1 MRTIKTLFCVAL
13 FVIVTRPDT
22 IWANDLLHSPINQSQ
37 ISSKAS
43 LPDYEIARLPK
54 CSLNLVLT
62 GTISGIPKKALII
75 VRGSNEESFD
85 IDQAIT
91 RDVLLVDVDIRNA
104 VVLHNGEFEKLELV
118 SNLGDYEIDPALR
131 DSNPTVV
138 AAILPSASEAAW
150 YEENRLPAKSHSY
163 MSIQFEYSDFLTQAK
178 LITDPTGGIKISESV
193 PGGLYQRLG
202 LQDGDNVR
210 TINEKPVNSILD
222 LMGLSQPEN
231 ATDSINVEI
240 VRNGNL
246 YDLELD
252 PKSGIEFRMVVD
264 P

>member
-1 MRTIKTLFCVAL
+1 MRTLKTLFCAAL
-13 FVIVTRPDT
+13 LLVLASPDT
-22 IWANDLLHSPINQSQ
+22 ILANELLHSTFNQSQ
-37 ISSKAS
+37 IRTKA
-43 LPDYEIARLPK
+43 LVPPYEIARLPK
-54 CSLNLVLT
+54 CTLNLILT
-62 GTISGIPKKALII
+62 GTISGIPQKALII
-75 VRGSNEESFD
+75 VGGSNEESFD

-118 SNLGDYEIDPALR
+118 SDLGVYEIDTAPK
-131 DSNPTVV
+131 DSNPIVI
-138 AAILPSASEAAW
+138 AAVLPSASEAAW
-150 YEENRLPAKSHSY
+150 YEENRLPEKSHSY
-163 MSIQFEYSDFLTQAK
+163 MGIQFEYSDFLTQAK
-178 LITDPTGGIKISESV
+178 LITDPTGGMRISESV

-222 LMGLSQPEN
+222 LMELSKPEN

-252 PKSGIEFRMVVD
+252 PKRGIEFRMVVN

>member
-1 MRTIKTLFCVAL
+1 MRTIKTLFCAALIVVAA
-13 FVIVTRPDT
+13 RPDT
-22 IWANDLLHSPINQSQ
+22 IWANDLLHSPLNQSQ
-37 ISSKAS
+37 ISTKAS
-43 LPDYEIARLPK
+43 LPDYEIARLPR

-62 GTISGIPKKALII
+62 GTISGTPKKALII
-75 VRGSNEESFD
+75 VKGSNEESFD

-91 RDVLLVDVDIRNA
+91 NDVLLIDVDERNA
-104 VVLHNGEFEKLELV
+104 VVLHNDELEKLELV
-118 SNLGDYEIDPALR
+118 SDLGNYEIDPALR
-131 DSNPTVV
+131 DSNPIVV
-138 AAILPSASEAAW
+138 ATVLPSASEAAW
-150 YEENRLPAKSHSY
+150 YEENKLPEKSHSY
-163 MSIQFEYSDFLTQAK
+163 MGIQFEYSDFLTQAK
-178 LITDPTGGIKISESV
+178 LITDPTGGIQISESV

-210 TINEKPVNSILD
+210 AINEKPVNSILD
-222 LMGLSQPEN
+222 LMGLSHPEN

-252 PKSGIEFRMVVD
+252 PKRGIEFKMVID